1 MGLFAIFDMK
11 IVLFYLIH
19 SIENGM
25 NSFSTIIN
33 DVNVAP
39 AIAIPRVERHMT
51 IPLLARLR
59 KITISLTVLGKRDRK
74 EKWDEKFFHSRP
86 SLNKI

>member
-33 DVNVAP
+33 DGNVAP
-39 AIAIPRVERHMT
+39 AIAVACGEAHDNSFFRAITQNYNLSNGSRSEVE
-51 IPLLARLR
+51 
-59 KITISLTVLGKRDRK
+59 
-74 EKWDEKFFHSRP
+74 
-86 SLNKI
+86 